1 MRLKEE
7 RQAVYS
13 YQTLSFPIRKYI
25 FCWRTA
31 KNMQNVSD
39 RRKRSFFLKFLHKK
53 SPLPLNRYFAEIF
66 FSFIQPTLQKQKLFF
81 PQAKYLKIMMLHASL
96 SVIRTFKTH

>member
-1 MRLKEE
+1 MKLKEE

-13 YQTLSFPIRKYI
+13 YQTLSFPIRKFI
-25 FCWRTA
+25 FFWRTA
-31 KNMQNVSD
+31 KNMQNVGSI
-39 RRKRSFFLKFLHKK
+39 FLKFLHKNAK
-53 SPLPLNRYFAEIF
+53 FVTFKPIF